1 MTDHDLEN
9 LLFYSTQPNVQNTP
23 EKFKQLLITTVG
35 ILLGSMIGLFIATER
50 ITFISYKRTK
60 PNAA

>member
-9 LLFYSTQPNVQNTP
+9 LLFYSTQPSVQNIP
-23 EKFKQLLITTVG
+23 EKFKQLLIIIVA

-50 ITFISYKRTK
+50 ITFRSYKDKT
-60 PNAA
+60 